1 MKCDSRASLLA
12 RTLAS
17 LCVGYKPKVRVSLE
31 FWHCC
36 LRHVSKTMI
45 KKMEI
50 LGVVDGLQI
59 HTKIEEICHGC
70 AHGNSHRKSL
80 LENLVH

>member
-1 MKCDSRASLLA
+1 
-12 RTLAS
+12 
-17 LCVGYKPKVRVSLE
+17 
-31 FWHCC
+31 
-36 LRHVSKTMI
+36 MI